1 MLQLFKKRLSNRKGF
16 TLVELLVVVAIIGIL
31 AAIAVPKFT
40 DATDSAKIAKLEA
53 DLRTLDSAAAIFL
66 AKTGAPP
73 TAIGDINNSAYLSAE
88 IKPPLKSDGITGIT
102 INSKAIGTAYA
113 LTDGRA
119 TITVAGAAK
128 NASEVKAAINAAA
141 AAGGS

>member
-1 MLQLFKKRLSNRKGF
+1 MLQMFKKRVSNRKGF

-66 AKTGAPP
+66 AKTGNAP
-73 TAIGDINNSAYLSAE
+73 TAITDINNSTYLSAE
-88 IKPPLKSDGITGIT
+88 IKPPLNSDGTGIT
-102 INSKAIGTAYA
+102 INSKLIGTAYGW
-113 LTDGRA
+113 TDGRA
-119 TITVAGAAK
+119 TITVAGTAK
-128 NASEVKAAINAAA
+128 NAGEVKAAIK
-141 AAGGS
+141 